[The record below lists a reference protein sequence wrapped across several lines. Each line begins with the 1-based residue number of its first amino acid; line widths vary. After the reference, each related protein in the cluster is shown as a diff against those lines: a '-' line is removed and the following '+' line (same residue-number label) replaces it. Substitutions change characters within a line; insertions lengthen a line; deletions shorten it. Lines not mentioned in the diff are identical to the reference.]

1 MLHIQKV
8 STNPTTPPVNL
19 VTFYIF
25 LLSWIWVLC
34 FYSLLDLI
42 EMLNSLDIQCQRRN
56 ISGIFLLVDG
66 HWSVVSMRLYLALF
80 QKWCKAGS
88 GKWRLSG
95 MSLHRAR
102 RWEETWHHECPQWGL
117 LNWSGHLRKEVIG
130 AWGLW
135 PFLHPEWHQRM
146 LRNIIGASSRRSFLC
161 FWVQSDDWWSDGC
174 QYSLWT
180 KLRLIRLNLN
190 LIVKAICS
198 SLRWRSW
205 NKMSKIEFVLV
216 FLNFLKN
223 CEANVIKDPEK

>member
-1 MLHIQKV
+1 MAKPPWWTGTASTWRGREGLTPWV
-8 STNPTTPPVNL
+8 SSVRALELVRTPPQRSHWCVR
-19 VTFYIF
+19 
-25 LLSWIWVLC
+25 WG
-34 FYSLLDLI
+34 DL
-42 EMLNSLDIQCQRRN
+42 
-56 ISGIFLLVDG
+56 
-66 HWSVVSMRLYLALF
+66 
-80 QKWCKAGS
+80 
-88 GKWRLSG
+88 
-95 MSLHRAR
+95 
-102 RWEETWHHECPQWGL
+102 
-117 LNWSGHLRKEVIG
+117 
-130 AWGLW
+130 GLW

-223 CEANVIKDPEK
+223 CEANVIKDAEK

>member
-1 MLHIQKV
+1 MPGI
-8 STNPTTPPVNL
+8 
-19 VTFYIF
+19 
-25 LLSWIWVLC
+25 LL
-34 FYSLLDLI
+34 
-42 EMLNSLDIQCQRRN
+42 
-56 ISGIFLLVDG
+56 
-66 HWSVVSMRLYLALF
+66 LF
-80 QKWCKAGS
+80 QYYIRSNATFFLNCCRGGKAALVNGDCLYMEGERRPDTMSVLSEGS
-88 GKWRLSG
+88 WTGQDTSAKK
-95 MSLHRAR
+95 SLV
-102 RWEETWHHECPQWGL
+102 C
-117 LNWSGHLRKEVIG
+117 EVG
-130 AWGLW
+130 GSW

-223 CEANVIKDPEK
+223 CEANVIKDAEK

>member
-1 MLHIQKV
+1 MQRDKDMKLCREGDNRELSIRKDLHRF
-8 STNPTTPPVNL
+8 P
-19 VTFYIF
+19 IF
-25 LLSWIWVLC
+25 LCASWNTRPACREFCCYFNIIFEVMQL
-34 FYSLLDLI
+34 FFKLL
-42 EMLNSLDIQCQRRN
+42 QRWQ
-56 ISGIFLLVDG
+56 S
-66 HWSVVSMRLYLALF
+66 RLGERGLPLHGGGE
-80 QKWCKAGS
+80 KA
-88 GKWRLSG
+88 R
-95 MSLHRAR
+95 
-102 RWEETWHHECPQWGL
+102 HHECPQWGL

-130 AWGLW
+130 VWGLW